1 MDAQYD
7 TTEMSIHLLRMQERM
22 CRTFRIQEIDGILVP
37 VCLTNEVS
45 HVDNTRGADIGRFC
59 RHLEKFPAIKLACVC
74 CTRACSRSLAVPS
87 YQSTM
92 QADEGLVDLQFRT

>member
-1 MDAQYD
+1 
-7 TTEMSIHLLRMQERM
+7 
-22 CRTFRIQEIDGILVP
+22 
-37 VCLTNEVS
+37 
-45 HVDNTRGADIGRFC
+45 
-59 RHLEKFPAIKLACVC
+59 LEKFPAIKLACVC